1 HYVLAAGG
9 IAPGTRG
16 AAAMAYLGDLLTLKA
31 TEGAFQ
37 TAFLVLA
44 VGFVVAAVAAAVL
57 MRRGAAR
64 P

>member
-1 HYVLAAGG
+1 
-9 IAPGTRG
+9 
-16 AAAMAYLGDLLTLKA
+16 MAYLVDILTLKA

-44 VGFVVAAVAAAVL
+44 VGFVVAAAAAAVL
-57 MRRGAAR
+57 MRRGRAQ